1 MTDTIIEATNV
12 RKEFG
17 SDDQILESV
26 NLEVKDN
33 EILVLMG
40 ANGTGKTV
48 LLSCLAG
55 GDDLSAGEIE
65 VFGEPAMADETN
77 VSFLLQEAMGIDGL
91 TGKENIDFYSRIYP
105 GLSDRWREYV
115 EEFEITDDLDKVVK
129 NYSAGMQRKVELS
142 ICLSME
148 EPVYLLDEPTAG
160 LDLSV
165 IQTLHSIVRDLHE
178 KGRTFVI
185 ASHLPSDAEIADRI
199 AFLRDGRIGATGTPD
214 ELLDSLPP
222 VVRVE
227 GRGTATKLGE
237 YVREGELFED
247 GGQTRGFLREDVSAE
262 TIANELDSDSV
273 DTVEPTY
280 TDMFNYHVHLDESAP
295 K

>member
-1 MTDTIIEATNV
+1 MAETIIEAKNV

-26 NLEVKDN
+26 DLEVRDN

-40 ANGTGKTV
+40 ENGVGKTV

-55 GDDLSAGEIE
+55 GERLSDGQVD
-65 VFGEPAMADETN
+65 VFGEPATADETN
-77 VSFLLQEAMGIDGL
+77 VGFLLQEAMGIDGL
-91 TGKENIDFYSRIYP
+91 TGRENIDFYSRIYP
-105 GLSDRWREYV
+105 DLTDRWREYV
-115 EEFEITDDLDKVVK
+115 EEFDITDDLDKVVK

-165 IQTLHSIVRDLHE
+165 IQTFHSMVRDLHE
-178 KGRTFVI
+178 RGRTFVI

-199 AFLRDGRIGATGTPD
+199 AFLRAGRISVTGTPD

-222 VVRVE
+222 VVRAND
-227 GRGTATKLGE
+227 RGTATKLGE
-237 YVREGELFED
+237 YVREGELFDD
-247 GGQTRGFLREDVSAE
+247 GGETRGFLREDASVEAINDELGADAVE
-262 TIANELDSDSV
+262 TV
-273 DTVEPTY
+273 DPTY
-280 TDMFNYHVHLDESAP
+280 TDMFNYYVHLDETEP
-295 K
+295 